1 MRMEAQSLANSLSCS
16 FNFEM
21 NTPHIAVFNL
31 SLREEAV
38 ITTVKMV
45 SMIGR
50 TTVQHVT
57 VVIIIRQECL
67 SKLLETNT
75 VVLVQVVSLEEQ
87 THLISGRE
95 DSNSC

>member
-1 MRMEAQSLANSLSCS
+1 MANSLSCS

-38 ITTVKMV
+38 VATVKVV
-45 SMIGR
+45 SMIRR
-50 TTVQHVT
+50 TTVQHMT
-57 VVIIIRQECL
+57 VVVVIGQECL
-67 SKLLETNT
+67 GKLLETNT

-87 THLISGRE
+87 THLISGGE